1 MEYKNYPG
9 IFLRVKAAFI
19 DVFIMIILSLAA
31 SDLFS
36 NINADSTYK
45 ILVFV
50 LIFMLYEPLMVSI
63 NKATIGQRLLKL
75 KVEKL
80 NTGKR
85 LNIVSAI
92 IRFLIKSLLGWIS
105 LFTISSN
112 QNNQAIHD
120 IAVNSIVVFDE
131 DYT

>member
-112 QNNQAIHD
+112 QNSQAIHD